1 MGQGQGRT
9 AHAGKRGAETP
20 PRGLRGGSRADGPAK
35 KGTWS
40 WNQLAQ
46 LRPGESPSGAPWGAA
61 TSTQQAA
68 GRATAHPVPWRPVR
82 RGPQPAGWGAGTA
95 GPGLASSH
103 LRSRDA
109 ASAGEGRALK
119 SQQREPSRA
128 GCGAQGSE
136 DGPPGGEGRPGHLTP
151 GPGSADGTRSGEAP
165 GAAPGPAALTGVRGR
180 GGRSGAACG
189 GARRAPCRRSHCL
202 QEALEP
208 GKPSRAPEAAGRPEG
223 PSGAFG
229 GGDGTQGAPAQRG
242 AWCGPT
248 RANHQSSRDSPA
260 RLQPELAARRA
271 HRKALPLT
279 RNTIQLL
286 SPRPREA
293 PGAPP
298 QPRVP
303 TARELPVLPGG
314 LSTTTLGGQGAGS
327 PSQSPG
333 PSPKEGNGI

>member
-109 ASAGEGRALK
+109 ASAGEGP
-119 SQQREPSRA
+119 PSNHSSGSPA
-128 GCGAQGSE
+128 AQGAALRAPRTARRVAR
-136 DGPPGGEGRPGHLTP
+136 G
-151 GPGSADGTRSGEAP
+151 AP
-165 GAAPGPAALTGVRGR
+165 GT
-180 GGRSGAACG
+180 
-189 GARRAPCRRSHCL
+189 
-202 QEALEP
+202 
-208 GKPSRAPEAAGRPEG
+208 
-223 PSGAFG
+223 
-229 GGDGTQGAPAQRG
+229 
-242 AWCGPT
+242 
-248 RANHQSSRDSPA
+248 
-260 RLQPELAARRA
+260 
-271 HRKALPLT
+271 
-279 RNTIQLL
+279 
-286 SPRPREA
+286 
-293 PGAPP
+293 
-298 QPRVP
+298 
-303 TARELPVLPGG
+303 
-314 LSTTTLGGQGAGS
+314 
-327 PSQSPG
+327 
-333 PSPKEGNGI
+333 